1 MDMFRT
7 FLVLSFYICTW
18 TLCYYIQLFP
28 DTLDGRIIGISYTY
42 MSWFQ
47 VILYNLAA
55 IGLFLFGYHL
65 AKKGG

>member
-28 DTLDGRIIGISYTY
+28 DTLNGRIIGISYTY

-47 VILYNLAA
+47 VILYNLAL
-55 IGLFLFGYHL
+55 IGLFGSGYHL
-65 AKKGG
+65 TKKGG